1 VRSLNLFYIFPFVGV
16 DIFRNYFRDN
26 AAAFIDAPEILAGE
40 HNLEYYGLFQKYLKV
55 YEVGDVNVLSCVS

>member
-1 VRSLNLFYIFPFVGV
+1 MFSYQHNVNICI

-26 AAAFIDAPEILAGE
+26 AAAFIDAPEILSGE

-55 YEVGDVNVLSCVS
+55 YEVSVKCHYCIP